1 MEETA
6 NGPEHSIGAV
16 ASRTGLSAHTIRAW
30 EKRYGAVE
38 PARTEGGHRV
48 YSEAQVRRLRLLHD
62 LTEHGHRIGSIAG
75 MPTEELASLLE
86 ATRRDLAA
94 PRPGDGIGTQEEEER
109 IRELMEAVRAMDAG
123 RLDAAFRRT
132 ALDRSAHE
140 LIERVV
146 SPLLRRVGEAWERG
160 DVTPAQEHL
169 ASGVV
174 SRTLGWVLES
184 FRADPAA
191 PLAVAATPSGQ
202 RHALGALL
210 AAATAA
216 ARGWRISYLGA
227 DLPGEEIA
235 AAARKTGARAVMLSL
250 VYPPADASLAGEL
263 RALRAGLPARTALL
277 VGGQAA
283 PGYADA
289 LEEAGARVLGGYDE
303 LREELD
309 ALAGGP

>member
-16 ASRTGLSAHTIRAW
+16 ASRTGLSAPTIRAW

-38 PARTEGGHRV
+38 PDRTGGGHRV

-75 MPTEELASLLE
+75 TPTEELASLLE

-94 PRPGDGIGTQEEEER
+94 ARPGDGLGTGEEEER
-109 IRELMEAVRAMDAG
+109 IRELMEAVRAMDAE
-123 RLDAAFRRT
+123 RLEAAFRRT
-132 ALDRSAHE
+132 ALERSAHD
-140 LIERVV
+140 LIEGVV

-160 DVTPAQEHL
+160 EVTPAQEHL

-174 SRTLGWVLES
+174 SRTLGWVLAS
-184 FRADPAA
+184 FRADVGA

-235 AAARKTGARAVMLSL
+235 AAARRTGARAVILSL

-263 RALRAGLPARTALL
+263 RALRAGLPAGTALL

-309 ALAGGP
+309 ALAGS